1 MTSRAQKPSKAR
13 NPVRFQSLFGFLE
26 KKRHAFWGGF
36 AQSVGPSQREQAPS
50 PRDFL
55 CRGSR
60 SQRPTDARCTAQAG
74 FNNQAVKWG
83 NNEEVGPAQMVV
95 AMDHG

>member
-1 MTSRAQKPSKAR
+1 
-13 NPVRFQSLFGFLE
+13 LFGFLE

-36 AQSVGPSQREQAPS
+36 AQSVGPSQREQGPW
-50 PRDFL
+50 PPDL
-55 CRGSR
+55 WLRGSG